1 MIQFGEYLSVQLSVA
16 DTVKVQ
22 LTHNLPM
29 SASEFFI
36 VQFLRIVSQQDFTL
50 VCRGPVLTFPLSL
63 INTTTP
69 YKLIALKISGGIAD
83 GVWWVDNYVYD
94 PGQLNIE
101 FKSQGQSTGTGEPKS
116 FSGSTLIN
124 KKPAQRTVVAV
135 GIDGAEPQFLAQT
148 ESNSEGKYT
157 LEWLGYTGQ
166 VLITAL
172 DDYGVPW
179 AANEARGVGERV
191 RPSTPNGYV
200 YQVSSEGTLGDTEPD
215 WPEGDGEIITS
226 GSVVLVAKPFY
237 RPKTAGPIVIT

>member
-1 MIQFGEYLSVQLSVA
+1 MIQVGEYLSVQLSATYAVQ
-16 DTVKVQ
+16 VQ
-22 LTHNLPM
+22 LTHNLPLG
-29 SASEFFI
+29 AGEFFI
-36 VQFLRIVSQQDFTL
+36 VQFLRVVSQPDVTL
-50 VCRGPVLTFPLSL
+50 VCREPVLTFPLSL

-69 YKLIALKISGGIAD
+69 YKLVALKISNGIAD
-83 GVWWVDNYVYD
+83 GAWWVDNYVYD

-101 FKSQGQSTGTGEPKS
+101 FKSQGQSSGTGEPKS

-124 KKPAQRTVVAV
+124 KVPVQRTVVAV
-135 GIDGAEPQFLAQT
+135 GIDGAEPKFLAQT

-191 RPSTPNGYV
+191 RPSVPNGYV
-200 YQVSSEGTLGDTEPD
+200 YQVSSEGVLGTAEPD
-215 WPEGDGEIITS
+215 WPESEGEIITS